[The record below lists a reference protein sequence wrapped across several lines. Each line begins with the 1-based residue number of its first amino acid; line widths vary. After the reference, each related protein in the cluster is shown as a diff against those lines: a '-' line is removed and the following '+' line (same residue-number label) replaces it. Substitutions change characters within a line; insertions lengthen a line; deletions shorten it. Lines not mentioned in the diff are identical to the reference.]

1 MHFLNT
7 LRSGMLKPCPSLDEA
22 ESSMSAPAHRSP
34 CYWQAPRSAD
44 PFGSG
49 QAAAAA
55 DDHDEDEDDSGGS
68 SGFTKKQLRQRCPS

>member
-1 MHFLNT
+1 
-7 LRSGMLKPCPSLDEA
+7 
-22 ESSMSAPAHRSP
+22 MSAPAHRYS
-34 CYWQAPRSAD
+34 CYWQAPCSAD

-55 DDHDEDEDDSGGS
+55 ADDHDKDEDDSGGS